1 MKSLVVEST
10 VNPKQHLIGYAALF
24 HLKFDKIHPFVNRNG
39 QTWHLILNQML
50 MEAGYKPLVID
61 PDDLISYKN
70 AIIIYDDIDAI

>member
-1 MKSLVVEST
+1 
-10 VNPKQHLIGYAALF
+10 
-24 HLKFDKIHPFVNRNG
+24 
-39 QTWHLILNQML
+39 ML